1 MLSRLS
7 IRNVVLIE
15 ALDIEF
21 QSGLTVLTGETGAGK
36 SILLDALGLAL
47 GSRADFGLI
56 RNEADRA
63 SVTAEFEIEADHPV
77 WDVLSEIGID
87 RADSLILRRQLRSD
101 GKSPA
106 HINDEA
112 VSVNLLR
119 QIGDMLVE
127 IQGQFE
133 GRGLLDPTTY
143 LPLIDRAAGHQDAL
157 STTAR
162 LWAELKAARAELEQ
176 MTDRLARAREEEDW
190 LRDAVEQLDMLAPAS
205 GEEDQLAAER
215 QRHMHST
222 RIAEALQQAHV
233 MLSDEDG
240 ISHMAGRAQA
250 ILERQAEVAAGAL
263 DPAIEALDRA
273 VSELTEA
280 ESLLTEIGEQLDGDP
295 NRLVEID
302 ERLHQIRTQARK
314 HKIEADELPVLHET
328 LIAQLAEM
336 DDQSGALARLR
347 QAEQDCLT
355 AFKAQA
361 EHLSAQRRQ
370 VAERLDQAVM
380 AELPPLKL
388 EAAAFQ
394 TDIQTLTDDRWSA
407 TGWDRVSFQARTN
420 PGMPAGPIDKI
431 ASGGELARFLLAL
444 KVVLSENE
452 PPKTLIFDEVDSGVG
467 GAVAAAVGARLARLG
482 QKMQTLVI
490 THSPQVAGN
499 GNQHLKIAK
508 YQTGDQVISSTA
520 SLSQVERR
528 EEIARMLSGDQIT
541 EAARSA
547 AAQLL
552 GDSR

>member
-56 RNEADRA
+56 RNEANRA

-157 STTAR
+157 NTTAR

-273 VSELTEA
+273 VCELTEA

-295 NRLVEID
+295 NRLAEID

-314 HKIEADELPVLHET
+314 HKIEADELPALHET

-347 QAEQDCLT
+347 QAEQDCLA

-420 PGMPAGPIDKI
+420 PGMPAGSIDKI

>member
-15 ALDIEF
+15 TLDIDF

-56 RNEADRA
+56 RTTADRA
-63 SVTAEFEIEADHPV
+63 SVTAEFEVDATHPV
-77 WDVLSEIGID
+77 WAVLAEIGID
-87 RADSLILRRQLRSD
+87 TADSLILRRQLRGD

-119 QIGDMLVE
+119 QVGDMLVE

-133 GRGLLDPTTY
+133 GRGLLDPATY
-143 LPLIDRAAGHQDAL
+143 LPLIDRAAGHDDAVSDL
-157 STTAR
+157 AQ
-162 LWAELKAARAELEQ
+162 LWAALKSARAELAQ
-176 MTDRLARAREEEDW
+176 MTDRLARAREEEEW
-190 LRDAVEQLDMLAPAS
+190 LRDAVEQLDMLAPTA

-215 QRHMHST
+215 QRHMHSS
-222 RIAEALQQAHV
+222 RIAEALQQTHM

-240 ISHMAGRAQA
+240 ISILAGRAQA

-280 ESLLTEIGEQLDGDP
+280 EAQLTEIGEQLDSDP
-295 NRLVEID
+295 NRLAEID
-302 ERLHQIRTQARK
+302 DRLHQIRTQARK
-314 HKIEADELPVLHET
+314 HKIEPDELPGLHEQ

-347 QAEQDCLT
+347 QAEQECLQ

-361 EHLSAQRRQ
+361 ETLSAQRHQ
-370 VAERLDQAVM
+370 VAAQLDSAVM
-380 AELPPLKL
+380 GELPPLKL
-388 EAAAFQ
+388 EAASFQ
-394 TDIQTLTDDRWSA
+394 TDIQTLAEDRWSA
-407 TGWDRVSFQARTN
+407 AGWDRVSFQARTN
-420 PGMPAGPIDKI
+420 PGMAAGPIDKV

-499 GNQHLKIAK
+499 GDHHLKIAK
-508 YQTGDQVISSTA
+508 YQTGEQVISSTA
-520 SLSQVERR
+520 ALGQDERL

-552 GDSR
+552 GDGR

>member
-1 MLSRLS
+1 
-7 IRNVVLIE
+7 
-15 ALDIEF
+15 
-21 QSGLTVLTGETGAGK
+21 
-36 SILLDALGLAL
+36 
-47 GSRADFGLI
+47 
-56 RNEADRA
+56 
-63 SVTAEFEIEADHPV
+63 
-77 WDVLSEIGID
+77 
-87 RADSLILRRQLRSD
+87 
-101 GKSPA
+101 
-106 HINDEA
+106 
-112 VSVNLLR
+112 
-119 QIGDMLVE
+119 
-127 IQGQFE
+127 
-133 GRGLLDPTTY
+133 
-143 LPLIDRAAGHQDAL
+143 
-157 STTAR
+157 
-162 LWAELKAARAELEQ
+162 
-176 MTDRLARAREEEDW
+176 
-190 LRDAVEQLDMLAPAS
+190 
-205 GEEDQLAAER
+205 
-215 QRHMHST
+215 MHST

-295 NRLVEID
+295 NRLAEID

-314 HKIEADELPVLHET
+314 HKIEADELPALHET

-467 GAVAAAVGARLARLG
+467 GAVAAAVGHVWPAWARKCR
-482 QKMQTLVI
+482 
-490 THSPQVAGN
+490 HWSSPI
-499 GNQHLKIAK
+499 HPRWPE
-508 YQTGDQVISSTA
+508 TEIS
-520 SLSQVERR
+520 
-528 EEIARMLSGDQIT
+528 I
-541 EAARSA
+541 
-547 AAQLL
+547 
-552 GDSR
+552 

>member
-162 LWAELKAARAELEQ
+162 LWAELKATRAELEQ

-295 NRLVEID
+295 NRLAEID

-314 HKIEADELPVLHET
+314 HKIEADELPALHET

>member
-295 NRLVEID
+295 NHLAEID

-314 HKIEADELPVLHET
+314 HKIEADELPALHET

-388 EAAAFQ
+388 EAAAFH

>member
-87 RADSLILRRQLRSD
+87 RADNLILRRQLRSD

-295 NRLVEID
+295 NRLAEID

-314 HKIEADELPVLHET
+314 HKIEADELPALHET

>member
-176 MTDRLARAREEEDW
+176 MTNRLARAREEEDW
-190 LRDAVEQLDMLAPAS
+190 LRDAVEQLDMLAPAAD
-205 GEEDQLAAER
+205 EEDQLAAER

-240 ISHMAGRAQA
+240 ISHMTGRAQA

-295 NRLVEID
+295 NRLAEID

-314 HKIEADELPVLHET
+314 HKIEADELPALHET

>member
-240 ISHMAGRAQA
+240 ISHMAGRAQG

-295 NRLVEID
+295 NRLAEID

-314 HKIEADELPVLHET
+314 HKIEADELPALHET

>member
-143 LPLIDRAAGHQDAL
+143 MPLIDRAAGHQDAL

-295 NRLVEID
+295 NRLAEID

-314 HKIEADELPVLHET
+314 HKIEADELPALHET

>member
-15 ALDIEF
+15 ALDIDF
-21 QSGLTVLTGETGAGK
+21 QTGLTVLTGETGAGK

-56 RNEADRA
+56 RTSADRA
-63 SVTAEFEIEADHPV
+63 SVTAEFDLAADHPA
-77 WDVLSEIGID
+77 WSVLSELGIE

-119 QIGDMLVE
+119 QVGDMLVE

-143 LPLIDRAAGHQDAL
+143 LPLIDRAAGHQNMVSEL
-157 STTAR
+157 AR
-162 LWAELKAARAELEQ
+162 LWAELRQARTELEQ
-176 MTDRLARAREEEDW
+176 MTDRLARARDEEDW
-190 LRDAVEQLDMLAPAS
+190 LRDAVEQLDMLSPAA

-240 ISHMAGRAQA
+240 ISHLAGRAQA
-250 ILERQAEVAAGAL
+250 ILERQADVAAGAL

-280 ESLLTEIGEQLDGDP
+280 EALLTEIGEQLEGDP
-295 NRLVEID
+295 NRLAEID

-314 HKIEADELPVLHET
+314 HKVEPDELPALHEK

-347 QAEQDCLT
+347 QAEQACLD
-355 AFKAQA
+355 AFQT
-361 EHLSAQRRQ
+361 Q
-370 VAERLDQAVM
+370 AERLSEQRHHVAEKVDKAVM

-388 EAAAFQ
+388 EAASFE
-394 TDIQTLTDDRWSA
+394 TDIQTLAEDKWSA
-407 TGWDRVSFQARTN
+407 AGWDRVSFQARTN
-420 PGMPAGPIDKI
+420 PGMAAGPIDKV

-499 GNQHLKIAK
+499 GDQHLKIAK
-508 YQTGDQVISSTA
+508 YQSGDQVVSSTV
-520 SLSQVERR
+520 SLSEDERL
-528 EEIARMLSGDQIT
+528 EEIARMLSGDQVT

-552 GDSR
+552 EDSR

>member
-157 STTAR
+157 SSTAR

-295 NRLVEID
+295 NRLAEID

-314 HKIEADELPVLHET
+314 HKIEADELPALHET

>member
-56 RNEADRA
+56 RNAADRA
-63 SVTAEFEIEADHPV
+63 SVTAEFDIGADHPV
-77 WDVLSEIGID
+77 WGVLSEIGID
-87 RADSLILRRQLRSD
+87 RADNLILRRQLRSD

-119 QIGDMLVE
+119 RVGDMLVE

-143 LPLIDRAAGHQDAL
+143 LPLIDRAANHQDAVDEV
-157 STTAR
+157 AQ

-176 MTDRLARAREEEDW
+176 MTERLARARDEEDW
-190 LRDAVEQLDMLAPAS
+190 LRDAVEQLDMLAPTL

-250 ILERQAEVAAGAL
+250 VLERQADVAAGAL
-263 DPAIEALDRA
+263 DPALEALDRA
-273 VSELTEA
+273 VSELNEA

-295 NRLVEID
+295 NRLAEID
-302 ERLHQIRTQARK
+302 ERLHQVRTQARK
-314 HKIEADELPVLHET
+314 HKIEPDELPALHER

-347 QAEQDCLT
+347 QQEQDCLT
-355 AFKAQA
+355 TFQTQA
-361 EHLSAQRRQ
+361 ERLSAQRQ
-370 VAERLDQAVM
+370 QIAEHLDQAVM

-394 TDIQTLTDDRWSA
+394 TDIQTLTEEKWSA

-420 PGMPAGPIDKI
+420 PGMPAGPIDKV

-499 GNQHLKIAK
+499 GDQHLKIAK
-508 YQTGDQVISSTA
+508 YQAGDQVVSSTV
-520 SLSQVERR
+520 SLSPDERR
-528 EEIARMLSGDQIT
+528 EEIARMLSGDHIT

-552 GDSR
+552 GDGR

>member
-295 NRLVEID
+295 NRLAEID

-314 HKIEADELPVLHET
+314 HKIEADELPALHET

-347 QAEQDCLT
+347 QAEQDCLN

>member
-295 NRLVEID
+295 NRLAEID

-314 HKIEADELPVLHET
+314 HKIEADELPALHET

-370 VAERLDQAVM
+370 IAERLDQAMM

>member
-7 IRNVVLIE
+7 IRNVVLIDS
-15 ALDIEF
+15 LDIDF
-21 QSGLTVLTGETGAGK
+21 QTGLTVLTGETGAGK

-56 RNEADRA
+56 RSTADRA
-63 SVTAEFEIEADHPV
+63 SVTAEFDLDSSHPV
-77 WDVLSEIGID
+77 WSVLAEIGI
-87 RADSLILRRQLRSD
+87 APSENLILRRQLRSD

-106 HINDEA
+106 HINDET

-119 QIGDMLVE
+119 QVGDILVE

-133 GRGLLDPTTY
+133 GRGLLDPATY
-143 LPLIDRAAGHQDAL
+143 LPLIDRAAGHHDAL
-157 STTAR
+157 SHLAR
-162 LWAELKAARAELEQ
+162 LWTELKDAREELRQ

-190 LRDAVEQLDMLAPAS
+190 LRDAVEQLDMLAAAA

-215 QRHMHST
+215 QRHLHSS

-240 ISHMAGRAQA
+240 ISHLAGRAQA
-250 ILERQAEVAAGAL
+250 ILERQTQVAAGAL
-263 DPAIEALDRA
+263 DPAIQALDRA
-273 VSELTEA
+273 VSELNEA
-280 ESLLTEIGEQLDGDP
+280 EAQLTEIGGQLDSDP
-295 NRLVEID
+295 NRLAEID
-302 ERLHQIRTQARK
+302 DRLHQIRTQARK
-314 HKIEADELPVLHET
+314 HKIEPDELPSLHER

-347 QAEQDCLT
+347 QAEQDCLQ
-355 AFKAQA
+355 AFRAQA
-361 EHLSAQRRQ
+361 ESLSARRHQ
-370 VAERLDQAVM
+370 VAGQLDRAVM

-388 EAAAFQ
+388 EAASFR
-394 TDIQTLTDDRWSA
+394 TDIDTLSEERWSA
-407 TGWDRVSFQARTN
+407 AGWDRVVFQARTN
-420 PGMPAGPIDKI
+420 PGTAAGPIDKI

-499 GNQHLKIAK
+499 GDHHLKITK
-508 YQTGDQVISSTA
+508 YQTGEQVISSTV
-520 SLSQVERR
+520 SLTPDERQ

-552 GDSR
+552 GKD

>member
-1 MLSRLS
+1 M
-7 IRNVVLIE
+7 
-15 ALDIEF
+15 
-21 QSGLTVLTGETGAGK
+21 
-36 SILLDALGLAL
+36 
-47 GSRADFGLI
+47 
-56 RNEADRA
+56 
-63 SVTAEFEIEADHPV
+63 
-77 WDVLSEIGID
+77 
-87 RADSLILRRQLRSD
+87 
-101 GKSPA
+101 
-106 HINDEA
+106 
-112 VSVNLLR
+112 
-119 QIGDMLVE
+119 
-127 IQGQFE
+127 
-133 GRGLLDPTTY
+133 
-143 LPLIDRAAGHQDAL
+143 
-157 STTAR
+157 
-162 LWAELKAARAELEQ
+162 
-176 MTDRLARAREEEDW
+176 
-190 LRDAVEQLDMLAPAS
+190 
-205 GEEDQLAAER
+205 
-215 QRHMHST
+215 
-222 RIAEALQQAHV
+222 
-233 MLSDEDG
+233 
-240 ISHMAGRAQA
+240 ISQ
-250 ILERQAEVAAGAL
+250 
-263 DPAIEALDRA
+263 
-273 VSELTEA
+273 
-280 ESLLTEIGEQLDGDP
+280 
-295 NRLVEID
+295 
-302 ERLHQIRTQARK
+302 
-314 HKIEADELPVLHET
+314 
-328 LIAQLAEM
+328 
-336 DDQSGALARLR
+336 ALARLR

-508 YQTGDQVISSTA
+508 YQTDGQVISSTA

>member
-56 RNEADRA
+56 RTAAERA
-63 SVTAEFEIEADHPV
+63 SVTAEFDIAADHPV
-77 WDVLSEIGID
+77 WNILSDIGID

-106 HINDEA
+106 HINDEG

-133 GRGLLDPTTY
+133 GRGLLDQTTY
-143 LPLIDRAAGHQDAL
+143 LPLIDRAANHKSAL
-157 STTAR
+157 DEISR
-162 LWAELKAARAELEQ
+162 LWAELKTARTELEQ
-176 MTDRLARAREEEDW
+176 MTERLARAREEEEW
-190 LRDAVEQLDMLAPAS
+190 LRDAVEQLDMLAPAP
-205 GEEDQLAAER
+205 GEEDQLASER

-240 ISHMAGRAQA
+240 VSHMAGRAQA
-250 ILERQAEVAAGAL
+250 ILERQADVAAGAL

-280 ESLLTEIGEQLDGDP
+280 ESLLTEIGGQLDGDP
-295 NRLVEID
+295 NRLAEID
-302 ERLHQIRTQARK
+302 DRLHQIRTQARK
-314 HKIEADELPVLHET
+314 HKIESDVLPDLHER

-347 QAEQDCLT
+347 QRELDCLT
-355 AFKAQA
+355 AYKAQA
-361 EHLSAQRRQ
+361 DKLSSQRQ
-370 VAERLDQAVM
+370 DVAAYLDKAVM

-388 EAAAFQ
+388 EAATFQ
-394 TDIQTLTDDRWSA
+394 TDIQTLNEDKWSA

-420 PGMPAGPIDKI
+420 PGMPAGPIDKV

-444 KVVLSENE
+444 KVVLSEND

-499 GNQHLKIAK
+499 GDNHLKIAK
-508 YQTGDQVISSTA
+508 YQQGDQVISSTV
-520 SLSQVERR
+520 SLSAHERR

-552 GDSR
+552 EDGR

>member
-295 NRLVEID
+295 NRLAEID

-314 HKIEADELPVLHET
+314 HKIEADELPALHET

-420 PGMPAGPIDKI
+420 PGMPAGSIDKI

>member
-1 MLSRLS
+1 MLYRLS

-56 RNEADRA
+56 RNAADRA
-63 SVTAEFEIEADHPV
+63 SVTAEFDIGADHPV
-77 WDVLSEIGID
+77 WGVLSEIGID
-87 RADSLILRRQLRSD
+87 RADNLILRRQLRSD

-119 QIGDMLVE
+119 QVGDMLVE
-127 IQGQFE
+127 VQGQFE
-133 GRGLLDPTTY
+133 GRGLLDTTTY
-143 LPLIDRAAGHQDAL
+143 LPLIDRAANHQD
-157 STTAR
+157 SVDEVAR
-162 LWAELKAARAELEQ
+162 LWAELKAVRAELEQ
-176 MTDRLARAREEEDW
+176 MTDRLARARDEEDW
-190 LRDAVEQLDMLAPAS
+190 LRDAVEQLDMLAPTL

-250 ILERQAEVAAGAL
+250 VLERQADVAAGAL
-263 DPAIEALDRA
+263 DPALEALDRA
-273 VSELTEA
+273 VSELNEA

-295 NRLVEID
+295 NRLAEID
-302 ERLHQIRTQARK
+302 ERLHQVRTQARK
-314 HKIEADELPVLHET
+314 HKIEPDELPALHER

-347 QAEQDCLT
+347 QQEQDCLT
-355 AFKAQA
+355 TFKTQA
-361 EHLSAQRRQ
+361 ECLSAQRQ
-370 VAERLDQAVM
+370 QIAEHLDQAVM

-394 TDIQTLTDDRWSA
+394 TDIQTLTEEKWSA

-420 PGMPAGPIDKI
+420 PGMPAGPIDKV

-499 GNQHLKIAK
+499 GDQHLKIAK
-508 YQTGDQVISSTA
+508 YQAGDQVVSSTV
-520 SLSQVERR
+520 SLSPDERR
-528 EEIARMLSGDQIT
+528 EEIARMLSGDHIT

-552 GDSR
+552 GDGR